1 MLHAAGR
8 GTPLGPRRQSS
19 LLGAAGGGT
28 ILRQSMTQRKKSKW
42 NLYNRTLLGCPR
54 SAVTGATGRTH
65 AARAH
70 CIWLARKL
78 TAPPPLELATQES
91 PESPIITSTESSG
104 SLLLPAGPVE
114 SSTASAVPP
123 LVALPLSSF
132 SSSSRSR
139 LLQIASLAVLS
150 ASESDARLIR
160 QYGPSPFPHCTSKSA
175 RSFPL
180 SPECPLTCMKRK
192 GLGRV

>member
-1 MLHAAGR
+1 MAGEERAALRGAGR
-8 GTPLGPRRQSS
+8 SV
-19 LLGAAGGGT
+19 
-28 ILRQSMTQRKKSKW
+28 KSKW

-54 SAVTGATGRTH
+54 SAVSGATGRTH

-70 CIWLARKL
+70 CIGLARKL

-114 SSTASAVPP
+114 SSTASAVPPP

-180 SPECPLTCMKRK
+180 SPECPLTCMKRTPPA
-192 GLGRV
+192 LRAFSSR